1 MDSDKFKGDKFQN
14 PEVHELPRY
23 SDENLVP
30 VKNETLGR
38 EKSSEENKNSTFPI
52 IMINEEE
59 TIMMEVA
66 VQLF

>member
-1 MDSDKFKGDKFQN
+1 MDIDKFKGDFQN

-30 VKNETLGR
+30 VKNKTLGR
-38 EKSSEENKNSTFPI
+38 DKSSEENKNSTFPI

-59 TIMMEVA
+59 TIMMEVG